1 MGTPSSATEVK
12 GTQSQKMLQI
22 VALFAAF
29 ATSFG
34 APGYGHI
41 GYHPAPCVKELETIK
56 ATACKL
62 VPEKTC
68 STETVKIGEKL
79 LGLRKASAKRLR
91 SASLCM
97 DIIMVTT
104 AKEKLKLSPA
114 TCMHLVRR
122 SRKRFA
128 SLFL

>member
-1 MGTPSSATEVK
+1 MGTPSSATEVE

-22 VALFAAF
+22 VALFATF
-29 ATSFG
+29 VTSFG

-68 STETVKIGEKL
+68 STETVKIGEKIT
-79 LGLRKASAKRLR
+79 GFEKGECKEIEVCKPVNGDVSK
-91 SASLCM
+91 
-97 DIIMVTT
+97 DIESCTEV
-104 AKEKLKLSPA
+104 AKEVCEEVDKVVPKV
-114 TCMHLVRR
+114 TC
-122 SRKRFA
+122 
-128 SLFL
+128 